1 MDSKRRMIKK
11 ILQQL
16 GNRLLDAKEQANE
29 TVLHIDKKDLP
40 EVCQYLYQEQESRL
54 FTIVGNDERQ
64 INGMFVLYYV
74 FAFDKI
80 QYFITVKLC
89 LEESDPTFPSLAAYM
104 PAFNW
109 YEREVNDL
117 LGLRALGHP
126 NRSPL
131 IFHGDQ
137 MEAVYPLRKD
147 YIETSMLHCENEVD
161 HFVEYT
167 GTDVTEIPVG
177 PIHAGIIEPGHFRFG
192 AVGDTV
198 LHLDTRLFYT
208 HRGIEKKLEGKTLE
222 QAMFLIERICCV
234 CNVSHAVAFAQ
245 AVETAANITIPRRAA
260 YIRTLY
266 LELERLYN
274 HVGDVG
280 NICAGYGFAVGNS
293 QGARMRELLLR
304 LNEELTGHRYLR
316 GVIALGGVQQDIRKD
331 EIDRI
336 TNHLNELDPDF
347 QDLADILLNHEI
359 AVDRME
365 TTGQLSLQQVT
376 ELEAVGVAARASGR
390 DIDCRRDLPY
400 AAYNQLNFA
409 VIVQEEGDV
418 LARIKVRIL
427 EVFNSI
433 LLIRQ
438 ILQDLPEGDIIT
450 GIPKIEPYK
459 TSLGWTESA
468 RGENCHWLMFGQ
480 DNKIYRYRIR
490 SAAYSNWPAVAVA
503 VPGNIIPDFPLIN
516 KSFELCYSCCD
527 R

>member
-54 FTIVGNDERQ
+54 FTMVGNDERQ

-80 QYFITVKLC
+80 QHFITVKIF

-117 LGLRALGHP
+117 LGLRAIGHP
-126 NRSPL
+126 NRIPL

-137 MEAVYPLRKD
+137 MEDIYPLRKD
-147 YIETSMLHCENEVD
+147 YVQTGMLHCEREVD
-161 HFVEYT
+161 QFVEYT
-167 GTDVTEIPVG
+167 GADVTEIPVG

-245 AVETAANITIPRRAA
+245 AVETAANVTIPRRAA

-316 GVIALGGVQQDIRKD
+316 GVIALGGVRQDIRKD
-331 EIDRI
+331 EMDRI

-365 TTGQLSLQQVT
+365 TTGCLSLKQVT

-400 AAYNQLNFA
+400 AAYDQLNFA

-418 LARIKVRIL
+418 LARIKVRIS

-438 ILQDLPEGDIIT
+438 ILQDLPEGDLMID
-450 GIPKIEPYK
+450 IPKIEPYK

-468 RGENCHWLMFGQ
+468 RGENCHWLMVDQ

-503 VPGNIIPDFPLIN
+503 VPGNIVPDFPLIN